1 MLLARAGLI
10 RALGGFFIRK
20 VERENMATWTCP
32 FCNQNATLTGSN
44 ISGHA
49 HRFDNDNKY
58 GNQVVVTRVN
68 VCPNAECREFTLIA
82 ALYEAD
88 INWQYSSANPKQL
101 WQLIPSSTAKV
112 FPDYVP
118 HAILADYYEA
128 CLIRDLS
135 PKASATLSRRCLQG
149 IIRDYWKVSKAR
161 LVDEIEAIK
170 DKVDP
175 LTWQAIDAVR
185 HIGNIGAHMEKD
197 INLIIDVDPQEAGLL
212 IGLIEMLIKDWYI
225 VRHEREEQLRAVVK
239 LSDDKKQSKSQA
251 TNPKVTNK

>member
-1 MLLARAGLI
+1 
-10 RALGGFFIRK
+10 
-20 VERENMATWTCP
+20 MATWTCP
-32 FCNQNATLTGSN
+32 FCNQNASIIEPN
-44 ISGHA
+44 VSAKEHQ
-49 HRFDNDNKY
+49 FDQDNKH
-58 GNQVVVTRVN
+58 GSQRFRTEVI
-68 VCPNAECREFTLIA
+68 VCPNSDCKEYTLRATLAGFNNGVWI
-82 ALYEAD
+82 
-88 INWQYSSANPKQL
+88 PRHF
-101 WQLIPSSTAKV
+101 WQLIPASVAKV

-118 HAILADYYEA
+118 QVILQDYNEA

-135 PKASATLSRRCLQG
+135 SKASATLSRRCLQG

-161 LVDEIEAIK
+161 LIDEIEAIK

-225 VRHEREEQLRAVVK
+225 VRHQREDQLRAVVE
-239 LSDDKKQSKSQA
+239 LSDEKKQAKAQA
-251 TNPKVTNK
+251 GAVSNQP

>member
-1 MLLARAGLI
+1 
-10 RALGGFFIRK
+10 
-20 VERENMATWTCP
+20 MATWTCP
-32 FCNQNATLTGSN
+32 FCNQNATLIKPN
-44 ISGHA
+44 ISAGKH
-49 HRFDNDNKY
+49 HFDNDNKY
-58 GNQVVVTRVN
+58 GDKMVVSTIV
-68 VCPNAECREFTLIA
+68 VCPNADCKEYCLHVSLHESHYLSGDWRQGDLVR
-82 ALYEAD
+82 
-88 INWQYSSANPKQL
+88 S
-101 WQLIPSSTAKV
+101 WQLIPASTAKV

-118 HAILADYYEA
+118 QAILADYYEA

-149 IIRDYWKVSKAR
+149 IIRDFWKVSKAR

-175 LTWQAIDAVR
+175 LTWQAVDAVR

-212 IGLIEMLIKDWYI
+212 IGLIEMLIKDWYV

-239 LSDDKKQSKSQA
+239 LSDDKKQTKAQA
-251 TNPKVTNK
+251 TNPKPTTT